1 MNAEN
6 VNTPNSIVGLL
17 RDLKE
22 EAATLVRQQITLA
35 KVELKENVA
44 RLGGHVAQIAVGGVV
59 ALLGAIVLLIGI
71 GHLVGVALIS
81 AGLSE
86 TTAEW
91 LGPTLVGL
99 IVAVIGWVMLARAK
113 KALAEDPIAPRRTV
127 ETLKADQAW
136 AQNKLQHSHES
147 TT

>member
-1 MNAEN
+1 MNPEN
-6 VNTPNSIVGLL
+6 GTSSNTVVGLL

-22 EAATLVRQQITLA
+22 EAATLVRQQVALA

-44 RLGGHVAQIAVGGVV
+44 RIGGHAAQIAVGGIVT
-59 ALLGAIVLLIGI
+59 LLGAIVLLIGV
-71 GHLVGVALIS
+71 GHLAGVLLVQ

-86 TTAEW
+86 DTAEW
-91 LGPTLVGL
+91 LGPMLVGVM
-99 IVAVIGWVMLARAK
+99 VALVGWVLLSKAR
-113 KALAEDPIAPRRTV
+113 KALADDPLAPRRTL

>member
-1 MNAEN
+1 MNTEN
-6 VNTPNSIVGLL
+6 INPPNSIVGLL

-22 EAATLVRQQITLA
+22 EAATLVRQQIALA
-35 KVELKENVA
+35 KAELKENVA
-44 RLGGHVAQIAVGGVV
+44 RLGGHVAQIAAGGVI
-59 ALLGAIVLLIGI
+59 ALLGGIVLLIGI
-71 GHLVGVALIS
+71 GHLLSVALVS

-86 TTAEW
+86 ATAQW

-99 IVAVIGWVMLARAK
+99 VVAVIGWVMLARAK
-113 KALAEDPIAPRRTV
+113 KALADDPLAPRRTI

-136 AQNKLQHSHES
+136 AQSKIHQSHES

>member
-6 VNTPNSIVGLL
+6 VPTNSVVGLL
-17 RDLKE
+17 RDLKD
-22 EAATLVRQQITLA
+22 EAATLVRQQVTLA

-44 RLGGHVAQIAVGGVV
+44 RVGGHVAQIAVGGVV
-59 ALLGAIVLLIGI
+59 TLLGAIVLLIGI
-71 GHLVGVALIS
+71 GHLVGVGLIR

-86 TTAEW
+86 ETAQW
-91 LGPTLVGL
+91 LGPVLVGL
-99 IVAVIGWVMLARAK
+99 AVAVIGWVMLSRAK
-113 KALAEDPIAPRRTV
+113 KALADDPIAPRKTI